1 MTTLHP
7 TIAAAINPFIATP
20 PLSNKHLIDTA
31 SFNDDDVYVYNGA
44 TREFVKH
51 FPCYLSI
58 VRDARAMGFK
68 VESGNTWAKGLRAKH
83 LGLWSAA

>member
-1 MTTLHP
+1 MNTLHP
-7 TIAAAINPFIATP
+7 TIAKAINPFIATP
-20 PLSNKHLIDTA
+20 PLSVKHLIDTA
-31 SFNDDDVYVYNGA
+31 SFNDDDVYVYHGA

-51 FPCYLSI
+51 FPCYLAD
-58 VRDARAMGFK
+58 VKDARAMGFK